1 MHVSANSGACTKL
14 SVKKEKKKPDKY
26 CTPLYQYRNFNYL
39 HLTMVFGDLVRE
51 GSLFDKKERKI

>member
-1 MHVSANSGACTKL
+1 MSLLTQVHARNLCK
-14 SVKKEKKKPDKY
+14 KIKEK
-26 CTPLYQYRNFNYL
+26 TGRILHPLYQYRNFNYL